1 MFDTH
6 MHTKFSTDSKMKI
19 EEVIYKIKKY
29 NLGAI
34 ITEHVDLNYK
44 DSSLFRIDPDDY
56 FKSYS
61 SYRTDKL
68 LLGVEIG
75 MSNKFSHEYEN
86 LITNYSFDYVI
97 GSLHEM
103 YDIDLFEADELYK
116 SKSKKELYEE
126 YFAQMV
132 SCINEHP
139 FIDSLGH
146 IDYICRYAKY
156 EDTEIYYEDY
166 KESIEEVLKTIIDK
180 GIAMELNARRL
191 GDKEVVNNL
200 LKIYARYY
208 ELGGRFITIG
218 SDAHTSEAIGS
229 HFNIAND
236 MAELCNLKMI
246 YFKDRKMELVR

>member
-19 EEVIYKIKKY
+19 EEVIYKIKKC
-29 NLGAI
+29 NLGGI

-44 DSSLFRIDPDDY
+44 DSSLFKIDPDDY

-61 SYRTDKL
+61 PYRTDSL
-68 LLGVEIG
+68 LLGVEVG

-86 LITNYSFDYVI
+86 LITNYPFDYVL

-103 YDIDLFEADELYK
+103 YDTDLFEAEELYK

-126 YFAQMV
+126 YLAQMV

-180 GIAMELNARRL
+180 GVAMELNTRRL
-191 GDKEVVNNL
+191 VDKKKVNNL
-200 LKIYARYY
+200 LKIYKRFY

-218 SDAHTSEAIGS
+218 SDAHTAEAIGS
-229 HFNIAND
+229 HFNIAKE
-236 MAELCNLKMI
+236 MAESCNLRI
-246 YFKDRKMELVR
+246 SYFKNRKMEII